1 MRPSRRLLAALL
13 VLLAPLA
20 TFAQSEADEQALQAI
35 DQCVARL
42 DPVRDVG
49 YERIAA
55 RCPDLA
61 AQLERSGW
69 SAWLPASWKDPRND
83 LSAGGLREL
92 RRVVSRELAAQA
104 VERAPRV
111 EPLREILADLGDTA
125 RERSGFWARFKA
137 WLRSLFERRDRDE
150 GPGWLSRL
158 IERVGLSQA
167 VIEIVTYVA
176 LAMIVALAVVIVLNE
191 LRAAGFLRRKRA
203 PSRGS
208 AQEMADGRRIAWHD
222 IERAA
227 LADKPSLLFDFIATR
242 LTQLGRLPP
251 PAALTAR
258 EVVRAAE
265 LPDDVDRSKLAELAS
280 TAERVRYADG
290 PVSPEIVESAV
301 EKGRELLTHIEA
313 QGAEGAR
320 A

>member
-1 MRPSRRLLAALL
+1 MRRSRRFLAALL
-13 VLLAPLA
+13 VLLAPVAAL
-20 TFAQSEADEQALQAI
+20 AQSEADEKALQAI

-55 RCPDLA
+55 RCPNLA
-61 AQLERSGW
+61 AELERSGW

-92 RRVVSRELAAQA
+92 RRVVARELAAQA

-125 RERSGFWARFKA
+125 RERSGLWARFKA

-150 GPGWLSRL
+150 GPGWFSRL
-158 IERVGLSQA
+158 IDRVGLSQA
-167 VIEIVTYVA
+167 VIEIITYVA
-176 LAMIVALAVVIVLNE
+176 LAMVVALAVVIVVSE
-191 LRAAGFLRRKRA
+191 LRAAGVLRRQRA
-203 PSRGS
+203 PSRSS
-208 AQEMADGRRIAWHD
+208 APDLADRRRLAWQD

-227 LADKPSLLFDFIATR
+227 LTDKPGLLFDFIAMR
-242 LTQLGRLPP
+242 LTDLGRLPP
-251 PAALTAR
+251 PTAMTAR

-265 LPDDVDRSKLAELAS
+265 LPDDVDRRRLAELAS
-280 TAERVRYADG
+280 TAERVRYADVAV
-290 PVSPEIVESAV
+290 PPEIVESAV
-301 EKGRELLTHIEA
+301 KNGRELLAHIES
-313 QGAEGAR
+313 QGAEA
-320 A
+320 AHA